1 MATHSV
7 GAGFIPAH
15 KIQPQ
20 IHADKRG
27 YKQNNRKEVN
37 PVLRNGINPISDRL
51 MIEVLF
57 F

>member
-27 YKQNNRKEVN
+27 YKQNNRKEVS